1 MNKPLCTFPWAHLDI
16 ETNGD
21 IKYCCASVYSD
32 EHSHLDEHGNH
43 YNVNTHSIDQAWNSD
58 RIRKLRE
65 DLYNGIQAPECQVC
79 WEQEAKDQWSVRKAA
94 DQAKN
99 DNYPNIQTV
108 IDRSAENGF
117 VVDEFP
123 KYYQI
128 QTGNMC
134 NLACKMCHS
143 DYSTTYGE
151 FYQDLYPDNVN
162 QNKYNSIN
170 DNKGNTH
177 RSAEPARYTWPKDIG
192 LKTLLEGEKITDIKR
207 LFLSGGEPTIILEN
221 LDFLEHLVNTEQSKK
236 IHLIV
241 ITNSMKINPRFAEA
255 IKHFNRTT
263 LTLSIDAVGDPI
275 EIQRYPSSWERID
288 KNIIQYADLAKQ
300 HHNIHLAFNVV
311 VSCLTLPNLDELLFY
326 LAKNRKRKYDISIT
340 SLFSLVHGDLSLDI
354 VPVSVLEK
362 SKQRIR
368 RALEI
373 NRRSF
378 NQAIIDTVE
387 NFITSLDY
395 QIERNDNDYTD
406 IHFALDKIQEHH
418 PDRDIKSIFPV
429 YFS

>member
-255 IKHFNRTT
+255 IK
-263 LTLSIDAVGDPI
+263 
-275 EIQRYPSSWERID
+275 PS
-288 KNIIQYADLAKQ
+288 K
-300 HHNIHLAFNVV
+300 
-311 VSCLTLPNLDELLFY
+311 
-326 LAKNRKRKYDISIT
+326 
-340 SLFSLVHGDLSLDI
+340 
-354 VPVSVLEK
+354 
-362 SKQRIR
+362 
-368 RALEI
+368 
-373 NRRSF
+373 
-378 NQAIIDTVE
+378 
-387 NFITSLDY
+387 
-395 QIERNDNDYTD
+395 
-406 IHFALDKIQEHH
+406 
-418 PDRDIKSIFPV
+418 
-429 YFS
+429 